1 MEFLQLKTTSR
12 QELIDITSKLK
23 SSVSASSVQS
33 GLLDLF
39 VPHTTAGVI
48 VNENVDPSVRQDIL
62 ADLDRLVPGS
72 QPYYR
77 HAEGNSAA
85 HLKASIMGSSIR
97 ILIEEGRLMLGTW
110 QGIYFAEF
118 DGPRNRK
125 VFYRISSA

>member
-23 SSVSASSVQS
+23 SSVSASGVQS